1 MIISASRRTD
11 IPAFF
16 SDWFI
21 NRLNEQYAY
30 VRNPMNTH
38 QVSKINLSPDVVD
51 CIVFGVK
58 IPNQ

>member
-21 NRLNEQYAY
+21 NRIEAQYAY
-30 VRNPMNTH
+30 VRNPMNIPKLVKLILC
-38 QVSKINLSPDVVD
+38 QVLLIA
-51 CIVFGVK
+51 
-58 IPNQ
+58 